1 MSIKE
6 PLKIFVDAY
15 LLNKEHQG
23 TRTYIKELYKE
34 FSKRNEKANI
44 YIGCFK
50 NAEIVREFGEC
61 KNVHFVYYKQ
71 KNRFLRMLT
80 EIPRIIKSYKFDYA
94 HFQYVIPFK
103 RNRSTKYIVTIH
115 DILFNDFKDQFSSG
129 YRLKRNFLFRYS
141 AKKSDFLC
149 TVSRY
154 SEERLK
160 NIYELGQKKIYITPN
175 GVKRDYFTA
184 FDKKEEQG
192 YIERKY
198 GVKNYLLYVS
208 RIEPRKNQQALIDH
222 FSHLESNISL
232 VFIGEKTQTA
242 KKLEQKLAALNEE
255 TRKRVHFFSDLSEKD
270 LISFL
275 RAAKLFVYP
284 SLAEGFGIPPLE
296 AAATRI
302 PVLCSNATAMEDFHF
317 FEPYHIDFHQEEQIG
332 DKIKEILSKTDADR
346 LQYISSIVKEK
357 YSWAKACETLEMII
371 KDG

>member
-1 MSIKE
+1 M
-6 PLKIFVDAY
+6 
-15 LLNKEHQG
+15 
-23 TRTYIKELYKE
+23 
-34 FSKRNEKANI
+34 
-44 YIGCFK
+44 
-50 NAEIVREFGEC
+50 
-61 KNVHFVYYKQ
+61 
-71 KNRFLRMLT
+71 
-80 EIPRIIKSYKFDYA
+80 
-94 HFQYVIPFK
+94 
-103 RNRSTKYIVTIH
+103 
-115 DILFNDFKDQFSSG
+115 
-129 YRLKRNFLFRYS
+129 FRYS

-160 NIYELGQKKIYITPN
+160 SIYELGKKKIYITPN
-175 GVKRDYFTA
+175 GVKREYFTT
-184 FDKKEEQG
+184 FDKKEEQD
-192 YIERKY
+192 YIEKKY

-222 FSHLESNISL
+222 FSNLEPNISL
-232 VFIGEKTQTA
+232 VFIGEKTQTT

-255 TRKRVHFFSDLSEKD
+255 TRKRIHFFSDLSEKD

-332 DKIKEILSKTDADR
+332 DKIKEILSKTDTDR

-371 KDG
+371 ENG